1 MKIDILIIY
10 NDSCPSFEPA
20 LERIN
25 EVLDELGMSS
35 NIKSELISNDFEAKK
50 YKFIGSPT
58 IFINGVQ
65 FEEVSTDIY
74 RFDNCR
80 TFKKDGGGLS
90 PLPSKKKLIQILTN
104 QVRNNV

>member
-1 MKIDILIIY
+1 MDILIIY
-10 NDSCPSFEPA
+10 NETCPSFEPT

-25 EVLDELGMSS
+25 EVINDLKISS
-35 NIKSELISNDFEAKK
+35 KIESKLIYNDSEAKK

-74 RFDNCR
+74 RYDNCR
-80 TFKKDGGGLS
+80 TFMKDGGGLS

-104 QVRNNV
+104 QGRNNV